1 MATKFITI
9 RIPIPTLSW
18 FTKEE
23 EPLYEPRQDF
33 SARTAEIKARI
44 AALRSS
50 LGREEKSTQVPQARP
65 KHVVAEEPQQPPR
78 DTDREQKARELAA
91 MKAKLLG
98 KKQ

>member
-18 FTKEE
+18 FQKEE
-23 EPLYEPRQDF
+23 PVYELQQDEF
-33 SARTAEIKARI
+33 ARTAEIKARI

-50 LGREEKSTQVPQARP
+50 LGSTQHSIKTSCTQPE
-65 KHVVAEEPQQPPR
+65 HVVAKEPQQPAGALG
-78 DTDREQKARELAA
+78 REQKTRELDA

-98 KKQ
+98 KKK

>member
-18 FTKEE
+18 FQKEE
-23 EPLYEPRQDF
+23 PVYELQQDEF
-33 SARTAEIKARI
+33 ARTAEIKARI

-50 LGREEKSTQVPQARP
+50 LSSTQHPIKTSCTQP
-65 KHVVAEEPQQPPR
+65 EHVVAKEPQQPAR
-78 DTDREQKARELAA
+78 ALGREQKTRELDA

-98 KKQ
+98 KKK

>member
-18 FTKEE
+18 FRTE
-23 EPLYEPRQDF
+23 EPTNEPKQDPF
-33 SARTAEIKARI
+33 ARTAEIKARI

-50 LGREEKSTQVPQARP
+50 LSESPKPAETTPSQAQP
-65 KHVVAEEPQQPPR
+65 VVAEEPQQPARTP
-78 DTDREQKARELAA
+78 DRAQRAQELNA
-91 MKAKLLG
+91 MKAKLMG

>member
-44 AALRSS
+44 ATLRRSIERS
-50 LGREEKSTQVPQARP
+50 EKSSKGSQTQTQS
-65 KHVVAEEPQQPPR
+65 VVAEEPQQPHR
-78 DTDREQKARELAA
+78 GNDREQRAAELNDI
-91 MKAKLLG
+91 KAKLLG
-98 KKQ
+98 KKL

>member
-18 FTKEE
+18 FRKEE
-23 EPLYEPRQDF
+23 TLYEPQTDAF
-33 SARTAEIKARI
+33 ARTAELKARI

-50 LGREEKSTQVPQARP
+50 LEQSPKPAKTTQAQP

-78 DTDREQKARELAA
+78 DTDHKQKEQELNA
-91 MKAKLLG
+91 MKAKLMG
-98 KKQ
+98 KKK

>member
-18 FTKEE
+18 FCKEE
-23 EPLYEPRQDF
+23 TLYEPQTDAF
-33 SARTAEIKARI
+33 ARTAEIKARI
-44 AALRSS
+44 ATLRSS
-50 LGREEKSTQVPQARP
+50 IERSEKSP
-65 KHVVAEEPQQPPR
+65 KVSQTRSQSVVAEEPQQPPR
-78 DTDREQKARELAA
+78 DADREQKARELAA

>member
-18 FTKEE
+18 FQKEE
-23 EPLYEPRQDF
+23 PVYELQQDEF
-33 SARTAEIKARI
+33 ARTAEIKARI

-50 LGREEKSTQVPQARP
+50 LEQSPKPVETTQAQP

-91 MKAKLLG
+91 MKAKLMG
-98 KKQ
+98 KKR

>member
-44 AALRSS
+44 TTLRRSIEQS
-50 LGREEKSTQVPQARP
+50 EKSP
-65 KHVVAEEPQQPPR
+65 KVSQTRSQSVVAKEPQQPAR
-78 DTDREQKARELAA
+78 DVNREQKTAELNDI
-91 MKAKLLG
+91 KAKLLG
-98 KKQ
+98 KKL

>member
-9 RIPIPTLSW
+9 RIPIPSLSW

-23 EPLYEPRQDF
+23 EPLYEPCQDF

-50 LGREEKSTQVPQARP
+50 LEQSPKPVETPQTQSE
-65 KHVVAEEPQQPPR
+65 HVVAEEPQQPPR
-78 DTDREQKARELAA
+78 DTNREQKARELAA